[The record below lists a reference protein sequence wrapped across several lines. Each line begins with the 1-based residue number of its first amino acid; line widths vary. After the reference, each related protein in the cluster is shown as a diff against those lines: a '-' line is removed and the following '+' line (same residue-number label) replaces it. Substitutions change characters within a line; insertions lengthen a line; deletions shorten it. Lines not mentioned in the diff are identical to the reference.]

1 MSDTATVAAAP
12 AAPAPA
18 YKPKKVS
25 IWRRSP
31 SLLVGVVL
39 VALTCLVAAFPGV
52 FAPGDPTAMDF
63 LAMLQPPS
71 AEHWFGTDNYGRDI
85 YTLVIHAT
93 RLDLLIG
100 IGSVAL
106 PFVLG
111 SLLGLIAGYYGGKL
125 DAIIM
130 RILDIFV
137 AFPFMVLAIAIV
149 AILGNGVMNLL
160 IAMIAGYYGGKL
172 DAIIMRILD
181 IFVAFPFMVLAIAIV
196 AILGNGVMN
205 LLIAMWIVS
214 WPPYTRLVRSEV
226 LIAKNSE
233 YVQAAKTLGYSDFS
247 IIMRHILPN
256 VISSSVVYAAS
267 DIVMCIMTAASMSF
281 LGLGVPP
288 NTPEWGAIISNGKSF
303 ITGGYW
309 WISTS
314 DIVMCIMTAA
324 SMSFLGLGVP
334 PNTPEWGAIISNGKS
349 FITGGY
355 WWISTMPGVVMAIVG
370 LGFSLLGDGLNDLLR
385 TKD

>member
-1 MSDTATVAAAP
+1 MSESTAVTAAAP
-12 AAPAPA
+12 VAVR
-18 YKPKKVS
+18 KPKKISV
-25 IWRRSP
+25 WRRSP

-39 VALTCLVAAFPGV
+39 VALTCIVAAFPSV

-63 LAMLQPPS
+63 LAMLQAPS

-111 SLLGLIAGYYGGKL
+111 SLLGLIAGYYGGK
-125 DAIIM
+125 
-130 RILDIFV
+130 V
-137 AFPFMVLAIAIV
+137 
-149 AILGNGVMNLL
+149 
-160 IAMIAGYYGGKL
+160 

-233 YVQAAKTLGYSDFS
+233 YVQAAKTLGYGDFK
-247 IIMRHILPN
+247 IILRHILPN

-288 NTPEWGAIISNGKSF
+288 NTPEWGAIISS
-303 ITGGYW
+303 
-309 WISTS
+309 
-314 DIVMCIMTAA
+314 
-324 SMSFLGLGVP
+324 
-334 PNTPEWGAIISNGKS
+334 GKS

-355 WWISTMPGVVMAIVG
+355 WWISTMPGVVMAVVG

>member
-1 MSDTATVAAAP
+1 MSESTAVVQGSVRPVKTKV
-12 AAPAPA
+12 
-18 YKPKKVS
+18 KKVP

-31 SLLVGVVL
+31 SLIVGIVL
-39 VALTCLVAAFPGV
+39 VALTCVVAAFPDV
-52 FAPGDPTAMDF
+52 FAPGDPQAMDF

-71 AEHWFGTDNYGRDI
+71 SEHWFGTDNYGRDI

-100 IGSVAL
+100 LGSVAL

-111 SLLGLIAGYYGGKL
+111 SLLGLLSGYYGGKL
-125 DAIIM
+125 DTIIM
-130 RILDIFV
+130 RILDVFV

-149 AILGNGVMNLL
+149 AILGNGV
-160 IAMIAGYYGGKL
+160 I
-172 DAIIMRILD
+172 
-181 IFVAFPFMVLAIAIV
+181 
-196 AILGNGVMN
+196 N

-233 YVQAAKTLGYSDFS
+233 YVQAAKTLGYSDAT
-247 IIMRHILPN
+247 IIFRHILPN

-288 NTPEWGAIISNGKSF
+288 DTPEWGAIISS
-303 ITGGYW
+303 
-309 WISTS
+309 
-314 DIVMCIMTAA
+314 
-324 SMSFLGLGVP
+324 
-334 PNTPEWGAIISNGKS
+334 GKS

-355 WWISTMPGVVMAIVG
+355 WWISTMPGAVMAVVG
-370 LGFSLLGDGLNDLLR
+370 LGFSLFGDGLNDLLR
-385 TKD
+385 AKE

>member
-1 MSDTATVAAAP
+1 MSESTAVAAA
-12 AAPAPA
+12 APVAVR
-18 YKPKKVS
+18 KPKKISV
-25 IWRRSP
+25 WRRSP

-39 VALTCLVAAFPGV
+39 VALTCIVAAFPSV

-63 LAMLQPPS
+63 LAMLQAPS

-100 IGSVAL
+100 LGSVAL

-111 SLLGLIAGYYGGKL
+111 SLLGLIAGYYGGK
-125 DAIIM
+125 
-130 RILDIFV
+130 V
-137 AFPFMVLAIAIV
+137 
-149 AILGNGVMNLL
+149 
-160 IAMIAGYYGGKL
+160 

-233 YVQAAKTLGYSDFS
+233 YVQAAKTLGYGDFK
-247 IIMRHILPN
+247 IILRHILPN

-288 NTPEWGAIISNGKSF
+288 NTPEWGAIISS
-303 ITGGYW
+303 
-309 WISTS
+309 
-314 DIVMCIMTAA
+314 
-324 SMSFLGLGVP
+324 
-334 PNTPEWGAIISNGKS
+334 GKS

-355 WWISTMPGVVMAIVG
+355 WWISTMPGVVMAVVG

>member
-1 MSDTATVAAAP
+1 MKSVNNTVSFKEHILKTGTASVQEYSAEHDN
-12 AAPAPA
+12 
-18 YKPKKVS
+18 YVRKS
-25 IWRRSP
+25 QLREIWGRFCKNR
-31 SLLVGVVL
+31 
-39 VALTCLVAAFPGV
+39 VALLGLICLLLLIAMAL
-52 FAPGDPTAMDF
+52 FADVIAPEGYDNQDLYNKFA
-63 LAMLQPPS
+63 PPS
-71 AEHWFGTDNYGRDI
+71 AEHWFGTDNVGRDI
-85 YTLVIHAT
+85 FDRVVHGSRISLTVGMISVSIAAVV
-93 RLDLLIG
+93 G
-100 IGSVAL
+100 IL
-106 PFVLG
+106 LG
-111 SLLGLIAGYYGGKL
+111 S
-125 DAIIM
+125 
-130 RILDIFV
+130 
-137 AFPFMVLAIAIV
+137 
-149 AILGNGVMNLL
+149 
-160 IAMIAGYYGGKL
+160 IAGYYGGKL

-309 WISTS
+309 WIST
-314 DIVMCIMTAA
+314 
-324 SMSFLGLGVP
+324 
-334 PNTPEWGAIISNGKS
+334 
-349 FITGGY
+349 
-355 WWISTMPGVVMAIVG
+355 MPGVVMAVVG

>member
-12 AAPAPA
+12 APAAPA
-18 YKPKKVS
+18 YKPKKISV
-25 IWRRSP
+25 WRRSP

-39 VALTCLVAAFPGV
+39 VALTCLVAAFPNV

-100 IGSVAL
+100 LGSVAL

-111 SLLGLIAGYYGGKL
+111 SLLGL
-125 DAIIM
+125 
-130 RILDIFV
+130 
-137 AFPFMVLAIAIV
+137 
-149 AILGNGVMNLL
+149 
-160 IAMIAGYYGGKL
+160 IAGYYGGKL

-309 WISTS
+309 WIST
-314 DIVMCIMTAA
+314 
-324 SMSFLGLGVP
+324 
-334 PNTPEWGAIISNGKS
+334 
-349 FITGGY
+349 
-355 WWISTMPGVVMAIVG
+355 MPGVVMAVVG
-370 LGFSLLGDGLNDLLR
+370 LGFSLLGDGLIDLLR

>member
-1 MSDTATVAAAP
+1 MSESTAVAAA
-12 AAPAPA
+12 APVAVR
-18 YKPKKVS
+18 KPKKISV
-25 IWRRSP
+25 WRRSP

-39 VALTCLVAAFPGV
+39 VALTCIVAAFPSV

-63 LAMLQPPS
+63 LAMLQAPS

-85 YTLVIHAT
+85 FTLVIHAT

-100 IGSVAL
+100 LGSVAL

-111 SLLGLIAGYYGGKL
+111 SLLGLIAGYYGGK
-125 DAIIM
+125 
-130 RILDIFV
+130 V
-137 AFPFMVLAIAIV
+137 
-149 AILGNGVMNLL
+149 
-160 IAMIAGYYGGKL
+160 

-233 YVQAAKTLGYSDFS
+233 YVQAAKTLGYGDFK
-247 IIMRHILPN
+247 IILRHILPN

-288 NTPEWGAIISNGKSF
+288 NTPEWGAIISS
-303 ITGGYW
+303 
-309 WISTS
+309 
-314 DIVMCIMTAA
+314 
-324 SMSFLGLGVP
+324 
-334 PNTPEWGAIISNGKS
+334 GKS

>member
-1 MSDTATVAAAP
+1 MSDTVTVAAAP
-12 AAPAPA
+12 APAAPA
-18 YKPKKVS
+18 YKPKKISV
-25 IWRRSP
+25 WRRSP

-39 VALTCLVAAFPGV
+39 VALTCLVAAFPNV

-100 IGSVAL
+100 LGSVAL

-111 SLLGLIAGYYGGKL
+111 SLLGL
-125 DAIIM
+125 
-130 RILDIFV
+130 
-137 AFPFMVLAIAIV
+137 
-149 AILGNGVMNLL
+149 
-160 IAMIAGYYGGKL
+160 IAGYYGGKL

-309 WISTS
+309 WIST
-314 DIVMCIMTAA
+314 
-324 SMSFLGLGVP
+324 
-334 PNTPEWGAIISNGKS
+334 
-349 FITGGY
+349 
-355 WWISTMPGVVMAIVG
+355 MPGVVMAVVG

>member
-1 MSDTATVAAAP
+1 MSESTAVAAA
-12 AAPAPA
+12 APVAVR
-18 YKPKKVS
+18 KPKKISV
-25 IWRRSP
+25 WRRSP

-39 VALTCLVAAFPGV
+39 VALTCIVAAFPSV

-63 LAMLQPPS
+63 LAMLQAPS

-111 SLLGLIAGYYGGKL
+111 SLLGLIAGYYGGK
-125 DAIIM
+125 
-130 RILDIFV
+130 V
-137 AFPFMVLAIAIV
+137 
-149 AILGNGVMNLL
+149 
-160 IAMIAGYYGGKL
+160 

-233 YVQAAKTLGYSDFS
+233 YVQAAKTLGYDDFK
-247 IIMRHILPN
+247 IILRHILPN

-288 NTPEWGAIISNGKSF
+288 NTPEWGAIISS
-303 ITGGYW
+303 
-309 WISTS
+309 
-314 DIVMCIMTAA
+314 
-324 SMSFLGLGVP
+324 
-334 PNTPEWGAIISNGKS
+334 GKS

-355 WWISTMPGVVMAIVG
+355 WWISTMPGVVMAVVG

>member
-1 MSDTATVAAAP
+1 MSQSTALETTAA
-12 AAPAPA
+12 
-18 YKPKKVS
+18 KPKVKKVS
-25 IWRRSP
+25 VWRRSP
-31 SLLVGVVL
+31 SLLVGVIL
-39 VALTCLVAAFPGV
+39 VALTCVVAAFPDL
-52 FAPGDPTAMDF
+52 FAPGDPLAMDF
-63 LAMLQPPS
+63 TAMLQAPS
-71 AEHWFGTDNYGRDI
+71 AQHWFGTDNYGRDI

-100 IGSVAL
+100 LGSVAL

-111 SLLGLIAGYYGGKL
+111 SLLGLIAGYYGGKV
-125 DAIIM
+125 DAVIM
-130 RILDIFV
+130 RVLDV
-137 AFPFMVLAIAIV
+137 
-149 AILGNGVMNLL
+149 
-160 IAMIAGYYGGKL
+160 
-172 DAIIMRILD
+172 
-181 IFVAFPFMVLAIAIV
+181 FVAFPFMVLAIAIV

-233 YVQAAKTLGYSDFS
+233 YVQAAKTLGYGDLR
-247 IIMRHILPN
+247 IILRHILPN

-281 LGLGVPP
+281 LGLGVSP
-288 NTPEWGAIISNGKSF
+288 NTPEWGS
-303 ITGGYW
+303 
-309 WISTS
+309 
-314 DIVMCIMTAA
+314 
-324 SMSFLGLGVP
+324 
-334 PNTPEWGAIISNGKS
+334 IISNGKS

-355 WWISTMPGVVMAIVG
+355 WWISTMPGVVMAVVG

>member
-1 MSDTATVAAAP
+1 M
-12 AAPAPA
+12 
-18 YKPKKVS
+18 
-25 IWRRSP
+25 WRRSP

-39 VALTCLVAAFPGV
+39 VALTCLVAAFPNV

-100 IGSVAL
+100 LGSVAL

-130 RILDIFV
+130 RILDV
-137 AFPFMVLAIAIV
+137 
-149 AILGNGVMNLL
+149 
-160 IAMIAGYYGGKL
+160 
-172 DAIIMRILD
+172 
-181 IFVAFPFMVLAIAIV
+181 FVAFPFMVLAIAIV

-309 WISTS
+309 WIST
-314 DIVMCIMTAA
+314 
-324 SMSFLGLGVP
+324 
-334 PNTPEWGAIISNGKS
+334 
-349 FITGGY
+349 
-355 WWISTMPGVVMAIVG
+355 MPGVVMAVVG

>member
-12 AAPAPA
+12 APAAPA
-18 YKPKKVS
+18 YKPKKISV
-25 IWRRSP
+25 WRRSP

-39 VALTCLVAAFPGV
+39 VALTCLVAAFPNV
-52 FAPGDPTAMDF
+52 FAPGEPTAMDF

-100 IGSVAL
+100 LGSVAL

-111 SLLGLIAGYYGGKL
+111 SLLGL
-125 DAIIM
+125 
-130 RILDIFV
+130 
-137 AFPFMVLAIAIV
+137 
-149 AILGNGVMNLL
+149 
-160 IAMIAGYYGGKL
+160 IAGYYGGKL

-309 WISTS
+309 WIST
-314 DIVMCIMTAA
+314 
-324 SMSFLGLGVP
+324 
-334 PNTPEWGAIISNGKS
+334 
-349 FITGGY
+349 
-355 WWISTMPGVVMAIVG
+355 MPGVVMAVVG

>member
-1 MSDTATVAAAP
+1 MSDSTAAVALPSQP
-12 AAPAPA
+12 A
-18 YKPKKVS
+18 KVKKVS

-39 VALTCLVAAFPGV
+39 VALTCIVAAFPSL

-100 IGSVAL
+100 LGSVAL

-111 SLLGLIAGYYGGKL
+111 SLLGLIAGYYGGK
-125 DAIIM
+125 
-130 RILDIFV
+130 V
-137 AFPFMVLAIAIV
+137 
-149 AILGNGVMNLL
+149 
-160 IAMIAGYYGGKL
+160 

-233 YVQAAKTLGYSDFS
+233 YVQAAKTLGYSDFT
-247 IIMRHILPN
+247 IILRHILPN

-288 NTPEWGAIISNGKSF
+288 NTPEWGAIISS
-303 ITGGYW
+303 
-309 WISTS
+309 
-314 DIVMCIMTAA
+314 
-324 SMSFLGLGVP
+324 
-334 PNTPEWGAIISNGKS
+334 GKS

-355 WWISTMPGVVMAIVG
+355 WWISTMPGVVMAVVG